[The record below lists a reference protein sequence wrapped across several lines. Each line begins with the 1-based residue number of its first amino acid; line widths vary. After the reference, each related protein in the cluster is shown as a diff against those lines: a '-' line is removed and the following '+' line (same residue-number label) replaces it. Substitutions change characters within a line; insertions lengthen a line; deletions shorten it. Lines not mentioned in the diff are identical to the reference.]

1 MSSCNAHIYPRITT
15 HRGKPGYRSLTLTR
29 SSHNPQHILNG
40 VKEFTKHLDC
50 NQQGHKKDFVRIY
63 KRWISVETTNDADQL
78 KDLRTDLVSAMGAL
92 DGFFFYKS
100 LTANWRG
107 QGNKAVMKLKFE
119 GNIFSAG
126 HCGYDARLRIQSK
139 EDPKGLTSTRDG
151 RTTIFI
157 DAFKN
162 GIPRTTMD
170 IFETLLHEIAHAI
183 FQEFNMWEC
192 ESCNLSD
199 PAVLGSYG
207 HGLVWVG
214 LFEHMRDT
222 MRSWDRVLNNF
233 STDDLVWMHHWKP

>member
-29 SSHNPQHILNG
+29 FSHNPQHILNE
-40 VKEFTKHLDC
+40 VKKFTRHLDYI
-50 NQQGHKKDFVRIY
+50 QQGHMKKFVEIY

-78 KDLRTDLVSAMGAL
+78 KDLRKDLVSAMGAL

-100 LTANWRG
+100 LTANWHG
-107 QGNKAVMKLKFE
+107 QGMELKFE

-126 HCGYDARLRIQSK
+126 HCGYDACLSMQNK
-139 EDPKGLTSTRDG
+139 EDPTGLTSTDDG

-157 DAFKN
+157 DAYEN
-162 GIPRTTMD
+162 GVPRTIMD

-183 FQEFNMWEC
+183 FQQFRTWEC

-214 LFEHMRDT
+214 LVKHMRDT
-222 MRSWDRVLNNF
+222 IRSWDWALNNF
-233 STDDLVWMHHWKP
+233 FTEDLAWMHHWKP